1 MLFVAESRRE
11 TPQNVICCEVVLYK
25 LYVDEK
31 YEQVKFVYLR
41 VKLTFGT
48 NYTRVKNHSNRGS
61 SCLNLSLFVVE
72 DDPDN
77 VLPRLIISPSSNQQK
92 KGFKYECF
100 LSPQIILQ
108 SHLVMICSNRPT
120 GAYLEKKTRSVT
132 SA

>member
-1 MLFVAESRRE
+1 MAESRPE
-11 TPQNVICCEVVLYK
+11 TPQNVICCEDVLYK

-41 VKLTFGT
+41 VKLTFSA

-77 VLPRLIISPSSNQQK
+77 VLLDLLYLHPAINRRKDSSTNVFYLLRLSYN
-92 KGFKYECF
+92 
-100 LSPQIILQ
+100 LTWL
-108 SHLVMICSNRPT
+108 
-120 GAYLEKKTRSVT
+120 
-132 SA
+132 